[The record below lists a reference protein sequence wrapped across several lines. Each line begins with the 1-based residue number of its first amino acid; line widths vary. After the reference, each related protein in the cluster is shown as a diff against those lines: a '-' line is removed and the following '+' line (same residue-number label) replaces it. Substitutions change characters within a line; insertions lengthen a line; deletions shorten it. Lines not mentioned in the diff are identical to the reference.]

1 MFAKYFKL
9 KKFVLKKFCVKR
21 PIHAK
26 KKWGK
31 KNHAQKYF
39 VSKQM
44 LRPIKFVSLN
54 KILGWKKIRVQRVS
68 QKNWK
73 SREILQHMT
82 LFEWL
87 TFNSSVKWLTIN

>member
-1 MFAKYFKL
+1 
-9 KKFVLKKFCVKR
+9 
-21 PIHAK
+21 
-26 KKWGK
+26 
-31 KNHAQKYF
+31 
-39 VSKQM
+39 M

-87 TFNSSVKWLTIN
+87 TFNSSVKWLTINQNPVVENFNFVQFQLNKVLFSMQSTTNPKKRKKIAEEKN